1 MATSLARNNPAVLG
15 ALEKNIFEHIAFM
28 AQEQIEVEFMQ
39 ELQQL
44 QQLQMAVQQ
53 NPMLQQDPNTQQQI
67 LTLTLALEARKSK
80 LIADMTQEFKEEE
93 NQIMGQ
99 LGNDPIAKL
108 KARELDLRAMNDER
122 KAEDA
127 EARLNLDKMKA
138 MMAQENQED
147 KLDQNEELAKLR
159 ANTSIEKTI
168 LSKTI
173 PSAPKMDKPA
183 DGVTIIRGKKVKIM
197 WFSAIKLAIS
207 AGSKIYA
214 NKQKTKMAMS
224 EAQLLHADRMAR
236 GEEQYQGKLL
246 EARQSDWK
254 DEAVLIIL
262 SLPVAILAW
271 AVVSDD
277 PTAMDKVKLFFE
289 MFSQLPSWFTNL
301 WILVV
306 ASIYGIKGTQ
316 IFRNGG
322 KK

>member
-1 MATSLARNNPAVLG
+1 
-15 ALEKNIFEHIAFM
+15 
-28 AQEQIEVEFMQ
+28 
-39 ELQQL
+39 
-44 QQLQMAVQQ
+44 
-53 NPMLQQDPNTQQQI
+53 
-67 LTLTLALEARKSK
+67 
-80 LIADMTQEFKEEE
+80 
-93 NQIMGQ
+93 
-99 LGNDPIAKL
+99 
-108 KARELDLRAMNDER
+108 
-122 KAEDA
+122 
-127 EARLNLDKMKA
+127 
-138 MMAQENQED
+138 
-147 KLDQNEELAKLR
+147 
-159 ANTSIEKTI
+159 
-168 LSKTI
+168 
-173 PSAPKMDKPA
+173 
-183 DGVTIIRGKKVKIM
+183 M
-197 WFSAIKLAIS
+197 WFNAIKLAIS

-262 SLPVAILAW
+262 STPVAILAW

-289 MFSQLPSWFTNL
+289 MFSQLPSWFTHL

-322 KK
+322 GKK